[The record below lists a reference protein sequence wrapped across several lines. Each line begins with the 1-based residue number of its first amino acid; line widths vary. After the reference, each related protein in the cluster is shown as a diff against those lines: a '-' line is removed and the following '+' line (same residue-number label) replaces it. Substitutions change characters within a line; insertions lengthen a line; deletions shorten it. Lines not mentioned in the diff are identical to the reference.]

1 MNWRMNSREAEIS
14 TTPPDRENI
23 AMNAATGKFLW
34 VIYFV
39 GFDDTTDDEAAG
51 IEPQIYKERIE
62 TSPDAEQAWQ
72 DVSLAVL
79 VRGGQLLTICADD
92 EEQAESIRA
101 ATEFEILRRR

>member
-1 MNWRMNSREAEIS
+1 MNGRVGGALFNTARQRES
-14 TTPPDRENI
+14 I

-39 GFDDTTDDEAAG
+39 GFDDTTDTDDTR

-72 DVSLAVL
+72 DVSMAVL

-92 EEQAESIRA
+92 EEQAESIRT
-101 ATEFEILRRR
+101 ATEIEILRRR